1 MRPFTG
7 SDRTRGSA
15 AAVLLA
21 LAALITCREPAGPDA
36 TGRIAFQR
44 GGGSDAKLYVMRS
57 DGSDVHQLRQSGDE
71 ESYAAWSPDGAEIA
85 YRRIIDTLGAPFVV
99 VGIYRMS
106 ADGSRIARVFLA
118 DNCSDSPCHPIGD
131 QIQPTWSPDGAR
143 LAFASNHESFCVQK
157 GGSGMWCYSPTRIYT
172 VKLDGS
178 DVVATNPVQDTL
190 MLPDWYPAWSPDG
203 RKIAFAS
210 IRAYTWFYAPGAND
224 DIYVMNPDGT
234 GVTRLTDSPIDE
246 SWPAWSP
253 DGRRL
258 AFERRFTSG
267 AKILLMNA
275 DGSGVTQL
283 TTGPGNDFQ
292 PSWSPDGT
300 KIAFASDRDGNWE
313 IYVINADGMGLTRLT
328 NDPRDDLTPAWA
340 PR

>member
-1 MRPFTG
+1 MGEFCSLPRRDGAAWGFRTCGCRRAGRAPTPKRATRRRVGREMRPFTG

-131 QIQPTWSPDGAR
+131 QIQPTWSPDGA
-143 LAFASNHESFCVQK
+143 
-157 GGSGMWCYSPTRIYT
+157 
-172 VKLDGS
+172 
-178 DVVATNPVQDTL
+178 
-190 MLPDWYPAWSPDG
+190 
-203 RKIAFAS
+203 
-210 IRAYTWFYAPGAND
+210 
-224 DIYVMNPDGT
+224 
-234 GVTRLTDSPIDE
+234 
-246 SWPAWSP
+246 
-253 DGRRL
+253 
-258 AFERRFTSG
+258 
-267 AKILLMNA
+267 
-275 DGSGVTQL
+275 
-283 TTGPGNDFQ
+283 
-292 PSWSPDGT
+292 
-300 KIAFASDRDGNWE
+300 
-313 IYVINADGMGLTRLT
+313 
-328 NDPRDDLTPAWA
+328 
-340 PR
+340 